1 MTEQTD
7 AQQMI
12 ELQAQIA
19 EAAAKLQR
27 LKDRER
33 NVTRISREVWDSFS
47 DHQRSLLA
55 ESGTKGLTIIEDV
68 WPSEIEVAR

>member
-1 MTEQTD
+1 
-7 AQQMI
+7 MI